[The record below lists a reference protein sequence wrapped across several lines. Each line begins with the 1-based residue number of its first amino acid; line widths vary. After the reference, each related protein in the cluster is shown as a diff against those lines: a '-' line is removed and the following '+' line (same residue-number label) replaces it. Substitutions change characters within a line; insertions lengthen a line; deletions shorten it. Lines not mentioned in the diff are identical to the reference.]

1 MFLWKSIAS
10 GISLRGSVLRYS
22 INFNIFLLRHVVLS
36 PAVLTKNDRREKRI
50 RDREVIVGQI
60 KHREKQKMMEEEARE
75 RENQQMLALMR
86 KYDEDD
92 SLAAEKRK
100 VEVARSKL
108 EIMEANAESI
118 RRKQDSR
125 LKDIQ
130 EMDALKMYQV
140 SGSYEAHYRT

>member
-1 MFLWKSIAS
+1 
-10 GISLRGSVLRYS
+10 
-22 INFNIFLLRHVVLS
+22 
-36 PAVLTKNDRREKRI
+36 
-50 RDREVIVGQI
+50 
-60 KHREKQKMMEEEARE
+60 MMEEEARE